1 MSDPKKLSE
10 QRAKRRKALKP
21 FAGNS
26 DFIGMSAPVQIAGD
40 AIIKELERLI
50 TSGSDPARVEAALIA
65 AISDLACM
73 WVAAGM
79 WEIPGGFNFS
89 IARNKLASLLASVTK
104 TAVVQL
110 ASEFSDNSAKGSA

>member
-1 MSDPKKLSE
+1 MANFL
-10 QRAKRRKALKP
+10 ALKP
-21 FAGNS
+21 FAGNP

-79 WEIPGGFNFS
+79 REIPGGFNFS